1 MEETK
6 KQIVYRYLDELT
18 KQGINV
24 EEEMRSINK
33 EAPEKVGVQPTTFR
47 YYLNTYISDKIRGKE
62 KERDKVNIELY
73 AGQKVIIENR
83 VKKHRISKT
92 YGVIESI
99 SDKIIAINVG
109 NYDKYIVSF
118 NVAEL
123 IDPIK
128 LTIRAEC
135 NGEYKLISLR
145 GCNITDAFSFKNYI
159 KA

>member
-18 KQGINV
+18 KLGINV

-33 EAPEKVGVQPTTFR
+33 EAPEKVEVQPATFR

-73 AGQKVIIENR
+73 VGQKVIIENR

-99 SDKIIAINVG
+99 SDKDRKSV
-109 NYDKYIVSF
+109 V
-118 NVAEL
+118 
-123 IDPIK
+123 
-128 LTIRAEC
+128 
-135 NGEYKLISLR
+135 
-145 GCNITDAFSFKNYI
+145 
-159 KA
+159 